1 MWKTELLQ
9 HLGELG
15 WKDPPEL
22 VGALAPDASG
32 AGSSHTADDTL
43 EAIEAELRACEGCE
57 LALRRRH
64 VVPGAGD
71 PHARVMFIGEAPGA
85 DEDRQGKPFVGQ
97 AGRLLDGMIRA
108 MGLQRSRVY
117 ITNVVKCRPPGNRD
131 PKPEEIAACARFL
144 ERQIS
149 LIEPEVI
156 VALGRFAARWL
167 TGTEKSMG
175 ALRGRWATFRNIPL
189 LPIFHP
195 AYLLRNP
202 AGKARTWEDLKKI
215 IARLEKNTASSRED
229 GMTIDD
235 KSAG

>member
-9 HLGELG
+9 QLGELG

-22 VGALAPDASG
+22 TGAPTPEVSG
-32 AGSSHTADDTL
+32 AVSSRRADDTL
-43 EAIEAELRACEGCE
+43 ENIETELAACEGCE
-57 LALRRRH
+57 LARRRRH

-131 PKPEEIAACARFL
+131 PKAEEIAACARFL

-149 LIEPEVI
+149 LIQPEVI

-189 LPIFHP
+189 MPIFHP

-202 AGKARTWEDLKKI
+202 SGKARTWEDLKKI
-215 IARLEKNTASSRED
+215 MIRLGENEALSRED
-229 GMTIDD
+229 DRR
-235 KSAG
+235 KK